1 MKNTLIS
8 IAILLFGLSR
18 MAFAQQPKPLIS
30 APGEARLTVN
40 IRHEDGS
47 PVENATVGVSFNQ
60 TQNYWQEGHQ
70 FDTKNAQTGKTG
82 IVVAEGETTTGWIN
96 YGVTKDGY
104 YPSNGER
111 LILQRKGTRY
121 EPWNPTYTLIAKK
134 IVKPIPMY
142 ARKVEMVRVPVVG
155 QPVGFDLVVSDW
167 VAPHGK
173 GSVSDLIIT
182 LQKAFVDVEQ
192 PFEASL
198 SIAFANESDGIQ
210 PTIAAPHVGSEL
222 RLPRY
227 APEQGYE
234 KKVIKSTSRAAANQ
248 MIVPANKEDLNYF
261 FRVRTVKKDDKIVSS
276 NYGKIDRDIDF
287 DIINSDTALLFFTY
301 YLNPTPNDR
310 NMEFD
315 PKRNLLKG
323 LKDSETVTN
332 P

>member
-8 IAILLFGLSR
+8 IAILFFGLSC

-142 ARKVEMVRVPVVG
+142 AKRVETAIPDFNLALPYDLSVG
-155 QPVGFDLVVSDW
+155 DW
-167 VAPHGK
+167 VEPRGK
-173 GSVSDLIIT
+173 GKIADIVFSAKLDQRSESDYDYALTVS
-182 LQKAFVDVEQ
+182 F
-192 PFEASL
+192 S
-198 SIAFANESDGIQ
+198 NRGDGIQ
-210 PTIAAPHVGSEL
+210 TFDAPLNFGSEL
-222 RLPRY
+222 KSPRY
-227 APEQGYE
+227 APEEGYQPDYVQTRNRQPGQIE
-234 KKVIKSTSRAAANQ
+234 RG
-248 MIVPANKEDLNYF
+248 NYAQDGNRNYLL
-261 FRVRTVKKDDKIVSS
+261 RVRTVLDEDGKVKSAQ
-276 NYGKIDRDIDF
+276 YGKVYGDF
-287 DIINSDTALLFFTY
+287 LNFTY